1 MCIIY
6 GLNYLDSEN
15 HDANKREHYVLR
27 HLTLDRNDVI
37 IC

>member
-15 HDANKREHYVLR
+15 YRAGKRECCVAASNIR
-27 HLTLDRNDVI
+27 
-37 IC
+37 